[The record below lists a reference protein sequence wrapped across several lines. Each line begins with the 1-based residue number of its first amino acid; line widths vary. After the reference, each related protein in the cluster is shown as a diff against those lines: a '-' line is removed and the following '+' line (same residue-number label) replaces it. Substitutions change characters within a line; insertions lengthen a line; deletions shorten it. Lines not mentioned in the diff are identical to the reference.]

1 MSGPDRETQTRE
13 LRELRQVLE
22 PAAAQAAAR
31 NADDATRTRLRG
43 LARELRAPGGLAR
56 ADAEL
61 HDLLLR
67 ASGNATFA
75 ALGAVVGLAVAD
87 RAGVRPAAHD
97 VRLHTALA
105 GAVADGEAAAA
116 GDLAREIVART
127 SAR

>member
-1 MSGPDRETQTRE
+1 M
-13 LRELRQVLE
+13 
-22 PAAAQAAAR
+22 
-31 NADDATRTRLRG
+31 
-43 LARELRAPGGLAR
+43 
-56 ADAEL
+56 
-61 HDLLLR
+61 
-67 ASGNATFA
+67 
-75 ALGAVVGLAVAD
+75 GLAVAD